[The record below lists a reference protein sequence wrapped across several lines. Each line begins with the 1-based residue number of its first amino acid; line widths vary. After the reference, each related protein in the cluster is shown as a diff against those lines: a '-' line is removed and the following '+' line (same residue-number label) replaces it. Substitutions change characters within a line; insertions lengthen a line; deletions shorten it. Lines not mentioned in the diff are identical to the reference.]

1 MAKEDILGDN
11 QIEDVRWL
19 CSLSES
25 ELDVL
30 ISLKKMVIRRTNI
43 IGHDSLAKKFDLKM
57 LRALGFILMEYLKGQ
72 VKDLADIPGLAE
84 YSALL
89 DGCNLLKRN
98 FNNSFD
104 TMNIEELRAYVG
116 ADKRKRIAELFCEDT
131 TPSQKKKTD
140 SGRSLS

>member
-25 ELDVL
+25 ELDML
-30 ISLKKMVIRRTNI
+30 ISLKMMIIRRANI
-43 IGHDSLAKKFDLKM
+43 IGHDALAKKFDLKM

-72 VKDLADIPGLAE
+72 VEDLADIPGLAE
-84 YSALL
+84 SSALL
-89 DGCNLLKRN
+89 DGCNFLKRN
-98 FNNSFD
+98 LDNFFD

-116 ADKRKRIAELFCEDT
+116 ADNKKRIAELFCEDT
-131 TPSQKKKTD
+131 TPKQKKRTD
-140 SGRSLS
+140 FGRSL